1 MASCLL
7 SSSLRLRET
16 STCFLCSCAS
26 FRPAAFFISNSSCSC
41 VSRTLHHSPRKRAV
55 STSSARSRSRW
66 ARLRSS
72 CWARLDWTSDSQRA
86 IWSAFWR
93 RLRSSWA
100 AFSCTC
106 LSTRSSSSFC
116 MSARRL
122 ACASIIAFRA
132 CCFCWKTSSS
142 FFFRSCSIFSFLA
155 AYPWIFSSSCCC
167 RKSSAFLTS
176 SASASAFFR
185 ASSSRFAT
193 SMASRDRFHSSPY
206 LRSCSSC
213 SRRRRRSR
221 RSRSLRV
228 MSMRWASASSLMT

>member
-167 RKSSAFLTS
+167 RSMSSALICLRYSLACVVSLMARTAWSRRPFSALRSPSRSSSAFLRSSSPSSMESSTS
-176 SASASAFFR
+176 LKRFSLNSASCCF
-185 ASSSRFAT
+185 
-193 SMASRDRFHSSPY
+193 
-206 LRSCSSC
+206 
-213 SRRRRRSR
+213 
-221 RSRSLRV
+221 
-228 MSMRWASASSLMT
+228 